1 VQDLP
6 FKKAKNN
13 DKAMPSMAK
22 QKKQRDRPY
31 MNVEMAMAL
40 HHQKMSVRWRDIH
53 LPDGWLVKARRVSTP
68 PVPHAV
74 DWERRDGIGC
84 QRAILPP
91 DLWRDPT
98 FGLDSLMRET
108 LALEPSLLRPPR
120 RHPGGGARNDKRVVL
135 R

>member
-1 VQDLP
+1 ML
-6 FKKAKNN
+6 
-13 DKAMPSMAK
+13 SMAK

-40 HHQKMSVRWRDIH
+40 HHQNMSVGWRDIH
-53 LPDGWLVKARRVSTP
+53 LPDGWILKARRVSTP
-68 PVPHAV
+68 PMPHAAV
-74 DWERRDGIGC
+74 RERRNGMRC

-91 DLWRDPT
+91 DIQRDPT

-108 LALEPSLLRPPR
+108 LELEPSLLWPPR
-120 RHPGGGARNDKRVVL
+120 RHLGGGDENDKRVVL